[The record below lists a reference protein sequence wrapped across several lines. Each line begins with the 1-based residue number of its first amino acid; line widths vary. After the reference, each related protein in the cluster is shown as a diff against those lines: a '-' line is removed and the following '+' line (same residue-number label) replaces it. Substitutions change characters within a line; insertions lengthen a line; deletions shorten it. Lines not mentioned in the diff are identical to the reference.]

1 MAFHNVPPNGFPDL
15 PDMEELEAV
24 VKDLAN
30 VKTSVAGLATDVS
43 NLNDNKAN
51 QITIAPFFSAETAYE
66 VGDLVYYNGLTYRCT
81 NDHDG
86 EWDADD
92 FAATTISNELDTLKS
107 GLTNLASEII
117 TPSQIAYHLG
127 HVAINHEHDVQKTV
141 TLAQGESLSNYDFII
156 VGNSYYDSGAATYGF
171 AVVPTSVMLSIYN
184 FDAGLT
190 YWCAISKTPVHVVYD
205 ATNNAFKFNAESTV
219 PNGNYFFVG
228 GVKLRT
234 RS

>member
-107 GLTNLASEII
+107 GLTNITTWYDEGIFNDEKTISSAFEQLKFYETNSSGGTVFSELTVLGEWVPQVIALNKVII
-117 TPSQIAYHLG
+117 SRSGNTYTITNNPDSRYIR
-127 HVAINHEHDVQKTV
+127 I
-141 TLAQGESLSNYDFII
+141 LSNR
-156 VGNSYYDSGAATYGF
+156 VG
-171 AVVPTSVMLSIYN
+171 
-184 FDAGLT
+184 
-190 YWCAISKTPVHVVYD
+190 
-205 ATNNAFKFNAESTV
+205 
-219 PNGNYFFVG
+219 
-228 GVKLRT
+228 
-234 RS
+234 